1 MSFLRIPI
9 ETGAAR
15 ALLLA
20 ALLVGVPMPEA
31 VAQAE
36 RSRAAPTDPKAR
48 LAQMQAD
55 PKSLQAAL
63 KQGGR
68 VAAVCAN
75 CHGEG
80 GVSAKPEVPNLAG
93 QNPVYLLEQM
103 RQFAEGQRRNEF
115 MEAMIKAMSTEERA
129 GAVLYYAAQSVP
141 PRPAAD
147 ATQAAR
153 GADLYARNCFRCHGT
168 DGRGN
173 AELARLAG
181 QQGLYVVETLKR
193 YRTGTGPRVNPL
205 MADATRLLSDADI
218 AALAAFVGTMR

>member
-1 MSFLRIPI
+1 MTSPRSHFPSV
-9 ETGAAR
+9 AR

-20 ALLVGVPMPEA
+20 GLLIGAAPPEVA
-31 VAQAE
+31 AQAE
-36 RSRAAPTDPKAR
+36 RGRAPQADPKAR

-55 PKSLQAAL
+55 PKALQAAL
-63 KQGGR
+63 RQGSR

-80 GVSAKPEVPNLAG
+80 GVSVKPEVPNLAG

-115 MEAMIKAMSTEERA
+115 MEAMIKAMNSDERA
-129 GAVLYYAAQSVP
+129 SAVLFYAAQTVP
-141 PRPAAD
+141 PRPATD
-147 ATQAAR
+147 AAQAAR
-153 GADLYARNCFRCHGT
+153 GGDLYARNCFRCHGAE
-168 DGRGN
+168 GHGN
-173 AELARLAG
+173 AEIARLAG
-181 QQGLYVVETLKR
+181 QQGVYVVDTLKR

-218 AALAAFVGTMR
+218 AALAAFVGTLR